1 VAREV
6 LGIKAAHV
14 IEPLAGDASPNPED
28 GLCSHDVA
36 EQQRLHPTRHRDHV
50 RPPHPTKRPSGAPDD
65 GHLDPAVLE
74 PLGGAREPLDVEQ
87 VGVGDVVGGGG
98 AAEGPTAQV
107 SDATRPLPMPRQPW
121 VAGC

>member
-1 VAREV
+1 MSLNSSVCTRRDTATMSTRPTPRS
-6 LGIKAAHV
+6 GRQAHQTTV
-14 IEPLAGDASPNPED
+14 ISIRR
-28 GLCSHDVA
+28 CWSRWV
-36 EQQRLHPTRHRDHV
+36 
-50 RPPHPTKRPSGAPDD
+50 
-65 GHLDPAVLE
+65 
-74 PLGGAREPLDVEQ
+74 GAREPLDVEQ